1 VIRKYVF
8 SSAIRQSARTSLF
21 SIVADLQSITRRRC
35 QANMSSML
43 TPKSVATEGEGN
55 ESKKPIAAIAQLRST
70 SDKFRN
76 LVDIATCARFAKS
89 KGASMLF
96 LPECF
101 GFIGES
107 SSQTLQ
113 EAEDPSN
120 LIVNSN
126 ESASTGTESESSSG
140 DHGSTKEEDEELKL
154 ARILRSIVHHEG
166 NTASNSNQSS
176 PKVHSLMNGLRT
188 IARESGLWISGGG
201 MHVAGAPT
209 KVDIAGKDENQCRVY
224 NTHVI
229 LDSSGALRASY
240 RKIHLFDVCIPG
252 KVDLRESKTTA
263 PGTELVACDSPVG
276 KLGITT
282 CYDLR
287 FPEMYTE
294 LTEKMGA
301 QVLLVPSAFTVPTGA
316 AHWHTLLRARAI
328 ENQCYVLAAAQYGK
342 HNGKRISF
350 GHSLAVDPWGKV
362 IADAGGYPTTE
373 EDETKPDCQTSSTP
387 SEPPSIVTVEI
398 DLSSIDSIRQ
408 RMPIDLHRTNAHF

>member
-1 VIRKYVF
+1 
-8 SSAIRQSARTSLF
+8 
-21 SIVADLQSITRRRC
+21 
-35 QANMSSML
+35 MSSML
-43 TPKSVATEGEGN
+43 TPKSVPNELANEGEGS
-55 ESKKPIAAIAQLRST
+55 ETKKPIAAIAQLRST

-120 LIVNSN
+120 LKVHSM
-126 ESASTGTESESSSG
+126 ESVLTGTESESSSRNY
-140 DHGSTKEEDEELKL
+140 GSTKEENEELEL
-154 ARILRSIVHHEG
+154 TRILTSIVHHDHEG
-166 NTASNSNQSS
+166 ISASNSNELS
-176 PKVHSLMNGLRT
+176 PKVHSLINGLRT

-201 MHVAGAPT
+201 MHVAGAPP
-209 KVDIAGKDENQCRVY
+209 KVDNISTDENQSRVY

-252 KVDLRESKTTA
+252 KVNLRESKTTA

-276 KLGITT
+276 KLGIST

-316 AHWHTLLRARAI
+316 AHWHTLLRC
-328 ENQCYVLAAAQYGK
+328 E
-342 HNGKRISF
+342 
-350 GHSLAVDPWGKV
+350 
-362 IADAGGYPTTE
+362 
-373 EDETKPDCQTSSTP
+373 
-387 SEPPSIVTVEI
+387 
-398 DLSSIDSIRQ
+398 
-408 RMPIDLHRTNAHF
+408 